1 MKVAGFG
8 DRLASVRKKLE
19 GQKRVSASG
28 YSSLHLTAP
37 APSRA
42 VQLCKSLEHRHA
54 CTYRVPHITG
64 VPDILFHESHTYDPP
79 RSYQLVL
86 AVKL

>member
-1 MKVAGFG
+1 MEVAGLG

-37 APSRA
+37 ASSRA
-42 VQLCKSLEHRHA
+42 AQLCKSSEHRHA
-54 CTYRVPHITG
+54 CTYRVPHTTG
-64 VPDILFHESHTYDPP
+64 VPDIPFS
-79 RSYQLVL
+79 
-86 AVKL
+86 